1 MRVSAAFLLAA
12 ASAVQG
18 YWMEEIAHQGL
29 SPYHED
35 PDYQVFRNIRDFG
48 AVGDGVT
55 DDTAAINRAI
65 SFGVRCVPGV
75 CKQET
80 TSPATV
86 YFPPGT
92 YLINGS
98 IIDYY
103 YTQLIGDPTDLPVIK
118 AASNFPTESTL
129 GLIDGNQYGANGL
142 AYGATNTFFRQI
154 RNLVLDTT
162 AIPAEKAAFG
172 IHWPSSQATA
182 ITNCVFKLAE
192 GAQSKHVGLFIE
204 EGSGGLLNDLT
215 FEGGQYAANLGNQQ
229 YTARN
234 WKISNAQVAI
244 NQLWNWGWTYKSIH
258 IDNCGTGIR
267 MVDNGTA
274 SITLL
279 DSEFRQVET
288 AISTARASNTT
299 RSSSAGT
306 LVIYNV
312 LFESVAEIL
321 TGPQGII
328 IPGTNG
334 AQTVTNAGFAMGH
347 VYDPFGPKVFTGN
360 APAYFPAPPA
370 VLLDGEGKYYE
381 RSKPHY
387 EEYPVAAFV
396 SARTFGAK
404 GDGSTDDTAA
414 LNKLFAHTA
423 ASGLIAFVDAGAYYV
438 TDTVFIP
445 AGARIVGEALSSTIL
460 GGGPRYSDMNKPHPV
475 VQVANAGDKGSIEWS
490 DMILS
495 TRGPAPGAKILEYN
509 LHSVA
514 GEASGMWDVHIRVGG
529 FAGTDLLL
537 EQCPTYPNR
546 TVAIEPSC
554 FAAWGSMHITRPAAG
569 LLMENCWV
577 WVADHDLEDPTYRQI
592 TIFAGRGVLVESDE
606 GRLWFHA
613 SSSEH
618 HVLYQ
623 YLFHRTR
630 DVYMGQI
637 QTETPYF
644 QPNPPATVPFPPARA
659 YHDPDFAKECA
670 AGAHPDADP
679 RVPCAMAW
687 ALKIEASRDIKIY
700 GAGLYSF
707 FNDYSTACCQI
718 GAGARCQQRLFDIG
732 GSHGGCVYGNA
743 TASGVVGSS
752 SGVEVYNLNIVGTRA
767 MITRNGR
774 DIASYD
780 DNIAGFTA
788 GIGVYRHDE

>member
-1 MRVSAAFLLAA
+1 MASSAAPLRHVRGPLARA
-12 ASAVQG
+12 LASRTTLRTFATIPPAPSTTNTSSTTSSAKSPTTTRRKTYFKDKTVASLDDF
-18 YWMEEIAHQGL
+18 IAGGATGGSAPL
-29 SPYHED
+29 SPSEAYE
-35 PDYQVFRNIRDFG
+35 IR
-48 AVGDGVT
+48 T
-55 DDTAAINRAI
+55 
-65 SFGVRCVPGV
+65 
-75 CKQET
+75 
-80 TSPATV
+80 
-86 YFPPGT
+86 
-92 YLINGS
+92 
-98 IIDYY
+98 
-103 YTQLIGDPTDLPVIK
+103 
-118 AASNFPTESTL
+118 
-129 GLIDGNQYGANGL
+129 
-142 AYGATNTFFRQI
+142 
-154 RNLVLDTT
+154 
-162 AIPAEKAAFG
+162 
-172 IHWPSSQATA
+172 
-182 ITNCVFKLAE
+182 
-192 GAQSKHVGLFIE
+192 
-204 EGSGGLLNDLT
+204 
-215 FEGGQYAANLGNQQ
+215 Q

-306 LVIYNV
+306 LVMYNV

-577 WVADHDLEDPTYRQI
+577 WVADHDLEDPSYRQI

-644 QPNPPATVPFPPARA
+644 QPNPPATVPFPPVRA

-687 ALKIEASRDIKIY
+687 ALKIEASRDIKIYGAGLYSFFNDYSTACCQIGAGARCQQRIFDIGGSHGGCVYGNATASGVVGSSTGVEASRDIKIY

-788 GIGVYRHDE
+788 GIGVYKHDDGVVGSSSGVEVYNLNIVGTRAMITRNGRDIASYDDNIAGFTAGIGVYRHDE